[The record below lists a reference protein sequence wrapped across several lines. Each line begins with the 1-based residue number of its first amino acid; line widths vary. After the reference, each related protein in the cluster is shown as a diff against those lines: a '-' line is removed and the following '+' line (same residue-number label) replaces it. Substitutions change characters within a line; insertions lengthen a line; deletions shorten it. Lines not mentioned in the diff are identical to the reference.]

1 MLKKRTGDNDHG
13 DDKLAEGSSPAMTTC
28 SSVMAALIAQQEDPR
43 TVCAMVASACTA
55 RGAMVVALEDVSAM
69 GSGEVMGDLLRGKT
83 C

>member
-1 MLKKRTGDNDHG
+1 MLKKRTGENDG
-13 DDKLAEGSSPAMTTC
+13 DDKFAEGSSPAMTTC

-69 GSGEVMGDLLRGKT
+69 GSGEVMGDLLWGKT

>member
-1 MLKKRTGDNDHG
+1 MLKKND

-55 RGAMVVALEDVSAM
+55 RGAMVAALEDVSAM
-69 GSGEVMGDLLRGKT
+69 GTGEVMGDLLRAKT